1 MKKLLCILVMGITI
15 LFLLSFIPNNTK
27 NNDVPLVGSD
37 NFALTVP
44 AAPPKTPPRK

>member
-1 MKKLLCILVMGITI
+1 MKKILSLLVIGLAI
-15 LFLLSFIPNNTK
+15 LFLLSFIPSNTL
-27 NNDVPLVGSD
+27 DQDISLGGGD